1 MPLSASDVRSAVDTQ
16 SRSEPAE
23 LERLAHFDRL
33 SGNRSHSAGTRI
45 SRVAQSVTLVVD
57 RVTADPITQLPT
69 WLADGQQALD
79 EGRYRE
85 AAQAFA
91 RARDALPSEWA
102 LHQMTANAWRLAG
115 DIVAERTVLRTAFAH
130 ARPADIEG
138 LYALGSALLGS
149 GAPTEARVCFEAVVA
164 QRPRDAAAL
173 SALASARRA
182 DGDPHGAWPL
192 VQRALTLAH
201 KMPAVFLTAA
211 QVRHALGD
219 TAGARTWL
227 AKAEKIRPG
236 HPLQQI
242 QLAFAHL
249 IEGASAAGWAAFEAR
264 GLPAL
269 PAGVRDWHGESLAG
283 QSIAVVMEQGLGDL
297 FHFVRYVR
305 RLEARGASR
314 VIVECPASTVSL
326 LVASGFDAVPVGQ
339 LPPTDWAVPLLSLP
353 HRLGS
358 DGDVASELVPY
369 LHPGNVSAPRDRGD
383 GPRRMGLVY
392 KGNPAFLATALRDL
406 DYSALGQALI
416 SQGIQWVWLQY
427 GESVPTELANSN
439 SLEIPQLSENWL
451 DTALLMSSLDGVVSV
466 DTATAHLAGA
476 MGLPVWV
483 LVPHAPDWRWGL
495 EGSASP
501 WYPTATLVRQTR
513 PRDWER
519 VVAEL
524 LGQLTVPAAVEPP

>member
-1 MPLSASDVRSAVDTQ
+1 MTVDPLT
-16 SRSEPAE
+16 E
-23 LERLAHFDRL
+23 
-33 SGNRSHSAGTRI
+33 
-45 SRVAQSVTLVVD
+45 
-57 RVTADPITQLPT
+57 LPT
-69 WLADGQQALD
+69 WLADGQRALD
-79 EGRYRE
+79 EGRYRD
-85 AAQAFA
+85 AAHAFA
-91 RARDALPSEWA
+91 RASNALPSEWA

-115 DIVAERTVLRTAFAH
+115 DVVQERAVLRAAFAVAV
-130 ARPADIEG
+130 ARPTDIEG
-138 LYALGSALLGS
+138 LYALGSALLGC
-149 GAPTEARVCFEAVVA
+149 GAPAEARSCFETVVA
-164 QRPRDAAAL
+164 KRPRDAAAL

-182 DGDPHGAWPL
+182 DGDPLGAWPL

-242 QLAFAHL
+242 QLAFSHL
-249 IEGASAAGWAAFEAR
+249 IEGASAPGWAAFEAR

-269 PAGVRDWHGESLAG
+269 PSGARDWHGESLAG

-305 RLEARGASR
+305 WLEARGPSR
-314 VIVECPASTVSL
+314 VVVECPPSTVSL

-358 DGDVASELVPY
+358 DGDTARDLVPY
-369 LHPGNVSAPRDRGD
+369 LRTGHGAVAALSRPSAP
-383 GPRRMGLVY
+383 PRIGLVY
-392 KGNPAFLATALRDL
+392 KGNPAFLSTVLRDL
-406 DYSALGQALI
+406 NGPEVAAALAIDGV
-416 SQGIQWVWLQY
+416 QWVWLQY
-427 GESVPTELANSN
+427 GEPAPSADTIPQ
-439 SLEIPQLSENWL
+439 SLECPQLSGNWL
-451 DTALLMSSLDGVVSV
+451 DTASLMSSLDGIVTV
-466 DTATAHLAGA
+466 DTAVAHLTGA

-495 EGSASP
+495 EGTASA
-501 WYPTATLVRQTR
+501 WYPTATLVRQPR
-513 PRDWER
+513 PRDWAGALER
-519 VVAEL
+519 LAAL
-524 LGQLTVPAAVEPP
+524 LRGG